1 MLSEKI
7 KKLRTEKGLSQEEL
21 AIELHVVR
29 QTVSKWEKGL
39 SLPDSNTLIGL
50 AKALDTTV
58 SVLLDETDESKPS
71 PSVSKSSKIMV
82 TILLILG
89 SPIWLSL
96 LIAAASVVLAIYVS
110 AWAVIISLWAV
121 FAAIAVSAL
130 YCLVLGLFFMF
141 SGNGF
146 AGIALIGIA
155 LICAGFSIFSFLGCF
170 FATKGS
176 CVITKRFS
184 LWLKSRFRKKEEA

>member
-96 LIAAASVVLAIYVS
+96 LVAAVAVLISAYAVIWSLWVALAAVEISFAACAVAGVVL
-110 AWAVIISLWAV
+110 SLV
-121 FAAIAVSAL
+121 YIPLGKVAAGLFMLGAGVML
-130 YCLVLGLFFMF
+130 LGL
-141 SGNGF
+141 
-146 AGIALIGIA
+146 
-155 LICAGFSIFSFLGCF
+155 SIFLW
-170 FATKGS
+170 FACKAVLVGLVKLS
-176 CVITKRFS
+176 KMIFVGFWIPR
-184 LWLKSRFRKKEEA
+184 